1 MAKLR
6 DLIIPFK
13 LKGEK
18 RTSPFLEYTEYIN
31 LLMNAIKIERTD
43 GKIVPFAQERLIKL
57 YLIENGC
64 CCYDKLTKK
73 WSGAFGVGKNE
84 EGMPISIEVAFM
96 NGTIYSRPASYDAD
110 DETGAYF
117 ILSTPDFLNFADLI
131 QETTSFIATCNNA
144 IIQNVNAIKT
154 PFIGVC
160 KDNNL
165 LLSIEHAIEQQQEG
179 RPVLVVSEELGE
191 ALKGVTINT
200 QYVADK
206 IETIKNQWRDRLI
219 NKIGIMSAN
228 IDKKERVQVG
238 EVNATIGQCEDYIYL
253 LIDTFNKQ
261 METYNIPFKMKF
273 NGSMEELYIKNENEN
288 ENENETGGQEDDQ
301 Y

>member
-6 DLIIPFK
+6 DLVIPFK

-18 RTSPFLEYTEYIN
+18 RSSPFLEYTEYIN
-31 LLMNAIKIERTD
+31 LLMNSIKIERTD
-43 GKIVPFAQERLIKL
+43 GKIIPFTQERLIKI

-64 CCYDKLTKK
+64 CCYDKITDK

-84 EGMPISIEVAFM
+84 EGMPISINVIFM
-96 NGTIYSRPASYDAD
+96 NGVSYSRPACYDAN
-110 DETGAYF
+110 DESGAYF
-117 ILSTPDFLNFADLI
+117 ILATPNFLNFGDMI
-131 QETTSFIATCNNA
+131 KETTSFISTCNNA
-144 IIQNVNAIKT
+144 IFQNVNAIKT

-191 ALKGVTINT
+191 ALRGVATNT

-206 IETIKNQWRDRLI
+206 IEIIKNQWRDRLM
-219 NKIGIMSAN
+219 NKLGIMTAN

-238 EVNATIGQCEDYIYL
+238 EVNATIGQCVDYIYL

-261 METYNIPFKMKF
+261 MKTYNIPFKMKF
-273 NGSMEELYIKNENEN
+273 NGSMEEIYISENE
-288 ENENETGGQEDDQ
+288 ETGGQEDD
-301 Y
+301 

>member
-31 LLMNAIKIERTD
+31 LLMNALKIERTD
-43 GKIVPFAQERLIKL
+43 GKIIPFAQERLIKL

-64 CCYDKLTKK
+64 CCYDKMTEK
-73 WSGAFGVGKNE
+73 WSGAFGIGKNE
-84 EGMPISIEVAFM
+84 EGMPISIKVAFM
-96 NGTIYSRPASYDAD
+96 NGTTYSRPASYDAD

-191 ALKGVTINT
+191 ALKGVATNT

-206 IETIKNQWRDRLI
+206 IETIKNQWRDRLM
-219 NKIGIMSAN
+219 NKLGIMSAN

-261 METYNIPFKMKF
+261 MESYNIPYKMIF
-273 NGSMEELYIKNENEN
+273 NGSMEELYINEN
-288 ENENETGGQEDDQ
+288 ENENETGGQEDD
-301 Y
+301 

>member
-18 RTSPFLEYTEYIN
+18 RNSPFLEYTEYIN

-43 GKIVPFAQERLIKL
+43 GKIIPFTQERLIKL

-73 WSGAFGVGKNE
+73 WSGAFGIGKNE
-84 EGMPISIEVAFM
+84 EGMPFSINVVFM
-96 NGTIYSRPASYDAD
+96 NGTTYSRPASYDAE

-117 ILSTPDFLNFADLI
+117 ILATPDFLNFGDMI
-131 QETTSFIATCNNA
+131 QETTSFISTCNDA
-144 IIQNVNAIKT
+144 IFQNVNAIKT
-154 PFIGVC
+154 PFIGIC

-165 LLSIEHAIEQQQEG
+165 LLSIEQAIEQQQEG

-191 ALKGVTINT
+191 SLKGVATNT

-219 NKIGIMSAN
+219 NKLGIMSAN

-238 EVNATIGQCEDYIYL
+238 EVNATIGQCVDYIYL

-261 METYNIPFKMKF
+261 MKSYNIPFIMKF
-273 NGSMEELYIKNENEN
+273 NGSMEELYINDNE
-288 ENENETGGQEDDQ
+288 ETGGQEDD
-301 Y
+301 

>member
-6 DLIIPFK
+6 DLAIPFK

-18 RTSPFLEYTEYIN
+18 RSSPFLEYTEYIN
-31 LLMNAIKIERTD
+31 LLMNALKIERTD
-43 GKIVPFAQERLIKL
+43 GKIIPFTQERLIKI

-64 CCYDKLTKK
+64 CCYDKMTEK
-73 WSGAFGVGKNE
+73 WSGAYGVGKNE
-84 EGMPISIEVAFM
+84 EGMPISINIAFM
-96 NGTIYSRPASYDAD
+96 NGITYYRPASYDAED
-110 DETGAYF
+110 GTGAYF
-117 ILSTPDFLNFADLI
+117 ILATPEFLNFADMI
-131 QETTSFIATCNNA
+131 KETTSFISTCNDA
-144 IIQNVNAIKT
+144 IFQNVNAIKT

-165 LLSIEHAIEQQQEG
+165 LLSIEHAIKQQQEG

-191 ALKGVTINT
+191 ALRGVTTNT

-206 IETIKNQWRDRLI
+206 IETIKNQWRDRLM
-219 NKIGIMSAN
+219 NKLGIMSAN

-261 METYNIPFKMKF
+261 MTSYNIPFKMKF
-273 NGSMEELYIKNENEN
+273 NGSMEELYINDNE
-288 ENENETGGQEDDQ
+288 ETGGQEDD
-301 Y
+301 

>member
-1 MAKLR
+1 MSKLR

-18 RTSPFLEYTEYIN
+18 RSSPFLEYTEYVN
-31 LLMNAIKIERTD
+31 LLMNALKIERTD
-43 GKIVPFAQERLIKL
+43 GKIIPFAQERIIKL

-64 CCYDKLTKK
+64 CCYDKMTDK

-84 EGMPISIEVAFM
+84 EGLPNSINVVFM
-96 NGTIYSRPASYDAD
+96 NGANYYRPASYDAD

-117 ILSTPDFLNFADLI
+117 ILATPDFLNFSDMI
-131 QETTSFIATCNNA
+131 QETTSFITTCNNA

-191 ALKGVTINT
+191 ALKGVATNT

-206 IETIKNQWRDRLI
+206 IETIKNQWRDRLM
-219 NKIGIMSAN
+219 NKLGIMSAN

-261 METYNIPFKMKF
+261 MTSYNIPFKMSF
-273 NGSMEELYIKNENEN
+273 NGSMEELYIN
-288 ENENETGGQEDDQ
+288 NENETGGQEDD
-301 Y
+301 

>member
-6 DLIIPFK
+6 DLAIPFK

-18 RTSPFLEYTEYIN
+18 RSSPFLEYTEYIN
-31 LLMNAIKIERTD
+31 LLMNALKIERTD
-43 GKIVPFAQERLIKL
+43 GKIIQFSQERLIKL

-64 CCYDKLTKK
+64 CCYDKMTEK
-73 WSGAFGVGKNE
+73 WSGASGVGKNE
-84 EGMPISIEVAFM
+84 EGMPISINIAFM
-96 NGTIYSRPASYDAD
+96 NGTTYSRPASYDAED
-110 DETGAYF
+110 DTGAYF
-117 ILSTPDFLNFADLI
+117 ILATPNFLNYSDMI
-131 QETTSFIATCNNA
+131 QETTSFITTCNKA

-191 ALKGVTINT
+191 ALRGVATNT

-219 NKIGIMSAN
+219 NKLGIMSAN

-261 METYNIPFKMKF
+261 MESYNIPFKMKF
-273 NGSMEELYIKNENEN
+273 NGSMEELYINENE
-288 ENENETGGQEDDQ
+288 ETGGQEDDK

>member
-6 DLIIPFK
+6 DLTIPFK

-18 RTSPFLEYTEYIN
+18 RSSPFLEYTEYIN
-31 LLMNAIKIERTD
+31 LLMNALKIERTD
-43 GKIVPFAQERLIKL
+43 GKIIPFAQERLIKL

-64 CCYDKLTKK
+64 CCYDKMTDK

-84 EGMPISIEVAFM
+84 EGMPNSINVVFM
-96 NGTIYSRPASYDAD
+96 NGTSYSRPASYDDD

-117 ILSTPDFLNFADLI
+117 ILATPDFLNFSDMI
-131 QETTSFIATCNNA
+131 QETTSFITTCNNA

-191 ALKGVTINT
+191 ALKGVTTNT

-219 NKIGIMSAN
+219 NKLGIMSAN

-261 METYNIPFKMKF
+261 MDSYNIPFKMKF
-273 NGSMEELYIKNENEN
+273 NGSMEELYINNEENE
-288 ENENETGGQEDDQ
+288 ETGGQENDK

>member
-6 DLIIPFK
+6 DLAIPFK

-18 RTSPFLEYTEYIN
+18 RTSPFLEYSEYIN
-31 LLMNAIKIERTD
+31 LLMNALKIERTD
-43 GKIVPFAQERLIKL
+43 GKIIPFAQERLIKL

-64 CCYDKLTKK
+64 CCYDKLTEK
-73 WSGAFGVGKNE
+73 WSGAFGIGKND
-84 EGMPISIEVAFM
+84 EGMPISLNIFFM
-96 NGTIYSRPASYDAD
+96 NGKSYSRPASYDSE

-117 ILSTPDFLNFADLI
+117 ILATPDFLNFSDMI
-131 QETTSFIATCNNA
+131 QETTSFITTCNNA

-191 ALKGVTINT
+191 ALKGVSINT

-219 NKIGIMSAN
+219 NKLGIMSAN

-253 LIDTFNKQ
+253 LIDTFNNQ
-261 METYNIPFKMKF
+261 MESYNIPFKMKF
-273 NGSMEELYIKNENEN
+273 NGSMEELYIN
-288 ENENETGGQEDDQ
+288 NETGGQEDD
-301 Y
+301 

>member
-6 DLIIPFK
+6 DLAIPFK

-18 RTSPFLEYTEYIN
+18 RSSPFLEYTEYIN
-31 LLMNAIKIERTD
+31 LLMNALKIERTD
-43 GKIVPFAQERLIKL
+43 GKIIPFTQERLIKI

-64 CCYDKLTKK
+64 CCYDKMTKK
-73 WSGAFGVGKNE
+73 WSGVYGVGKNE
-84 EGMPISIEVAFM
+84 EGMPISINIAFM
-96 NGTIYSRPASYDAD
+96 NGTTYSRPASYDAED
-110 DETGAYF
+110 DTGAYF
-117 ILSTPDFLNFADLI
+117 ILATPDFLNFGDMI
-131 QETTSFIATCNNA
+131 QETTNFISTCNDA
-144 IIQNVNAIKT
+144 ILQNVNAIKT

-191 ALKGVTINT
+191 ALRGVATNT

-206 IETIKNQWRDRLI
+206 IETIKNQWRDRLM
-219 NKIGIMSAN
+219 NKLGIMSAN

-238 EVNATIGQCEDYIYL
+238 EVNATIGQCEDYIYI

-273 NGSMEELYIKNENEN
+273 NGSMEEIYLNENEN
-288 ENENETGGQEDDQ
+288 ENEETGGQEDD
-301 Y
+301 

>member
-6 DLIIPFK
+6 DLVIPFK

-18 RTSPFLEYTEYIN
+18 RSSPFLEYSEYIN
-31 LLMNAIKIERTD
+31 LLLNAIKIERTD
-43 GKIVPFAQERLIKL
+43 GKTIPFTQERLIKI

-64 CCYDKLTKK
+64 CCYDKMTEK

-84 EGMPISIEVAFM
+84 EGMPLSIVVAFM
-96 NGTIYSRPASYDAD
+96 NGITYSRPASYDAE

-117 ILSTPDFLNFADLI
+117 ILATPDFLNFSDMI
-131 QETTSFIATCNNA
+131 QETTSFISTCNNA
-144 IIQNVNAIKT
+144 IFQNVNAIKT

-160 KDNNL
+160 KDKNL

-191 ALKGVTINT
+191 ALRGVATNT

-206 IETIKNQWRDRLI
+206 IETIKNQWRDRLM
-219 NKIGIMSAN
+219 NKLGIMTAN

-261 METYNIPFKMKF
+261 METYNIPFTMKF
-273 NGSMEELYIKNENEN
+273 NGSMEELYISENE
-288 ENENETGGQEDDQ
+288 ETGGQEDD
-301 Y
+301 

>member
-6 DLIIPFK
+6 DLVTPFK

-18 RTSPFLEYTEYIN
+18 RSSPFLEYTEYIN
-31 LLMNAIKIERTD
+31 LLMNSLKIERTD
-43 GKIVPFAQERLIKL
+43 GKIISFAQERLIKS

-64 CCYDKLTKK
+64 CCYDKITDK

-84 EGMPISIEVAFM
+84 EGMPTLINVIFM
-96 NGTIYSRPASYDAD
+96 NGVTYSRPACYDAE

-117 ILSTPDFLNFADLI
+117 ILATPDFLNFADMI
-131 QETTSFIATCNNA
+131 KETTSFISTCNDA
-144 IIQNVNAIKT
+144 IFQNVNAIKT

-191 ALKGVTINT
+191 ALRGVATNT

-206 IETIKNQWRDRLI
+206 IETIKNQWRDRLM
-219 NKIGIMSAN
+219 NKLGIMTAN

-261 METYNIPFKMKF
+261 MDNYNIPFKMRF
-273 NGSMEELYIKNENEN
+273 NGSMEELYINNENE
-288 ENENETGGQEDDQ
+288 GGQENDQ